1 MAETLGSLIDKLS
14 IKNLRHWHLD
24 ETIQGKEASDPQTE
38 GLKAKLDLVDRQR
51 QDLLSE
57 VDAFLAAALAG
68 EVKVRDEKVKLY
80 KNLNVASSESL
91 AKLGDAVSGLAMRNI
106 QLWHLEDEVR
116 RTDLP
121 DAEIVRVKRNIDKVN
136 QERNDHMDKVD
147 EILEMSAS
155 LQALALQTEDH
166 AEAVRAIIEKRPPQF
181 KGD

>member
-24 ETIQGKEASDPQTE
+24 EAIQGKEASDPQTE
-38 GLKAKLDLVDRQR
+38 ELKAKLDLVDRQR

-121 DAEIVRVKRNIDKVN
+121 DAEIVRVKRNIDTVN
-136 QERNDHMDKVD
+136 QERNDLMDKVD
-147 EILEMSAS
+147 EILEKATNRENEN
-155 LQALALQTEDH
+155 A
-166 AEAVRAIIEKRPPQF
+166 
-181 KGD
+181 